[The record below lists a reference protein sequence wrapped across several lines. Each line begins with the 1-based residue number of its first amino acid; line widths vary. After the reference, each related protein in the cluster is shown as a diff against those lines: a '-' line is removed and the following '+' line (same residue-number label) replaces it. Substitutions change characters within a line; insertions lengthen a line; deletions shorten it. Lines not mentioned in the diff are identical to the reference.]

1 MALSS
6 SSIDVNGLVSQ
17 LMTLEQ
23 RPLNVLA
30 TKEAG
35 FQAKISAFG
44 TVKSALSTLQTSI
57 AQLAK
62 TTTFTARTATS
73 SDATVLSAT
82 AGNAAVNGTYNITV
96 DKLAK
101 FNSVRSNDAYTANS
115 NTFNTGTLSI
125 SVGNGAPKAIAIGS
139 SDNTLAGIRDAIN
152 NANAGVNASIIND
165 GTNQRLV
172 LASKT
177 MGVDGAIKITATEDG
192 VATGSFALTGLAFD
206 SSAPTANA
214 SMVQTQAADN
224 AELTVN
230 GLTVSRSSNTVTDV
244 VTGLSMSL
252 TKLGSTTLTVGKNNT
267 DVMTVV
273 SAFVTAYND
282 AVKQNKDLTAF
293 DASKKDKGRSLLT
306 GDTTVRAIQTGMAG
320 MLQSTV
326 KGLNGG
332 ISSLG
337 DIGIELQRDGTLTLN
352 TGKLTAALNDP
363 NKDVAGL
370 FSQTTAGNQ
379 GVAVRFNSW
388 LTQTLS
394 TTGTIGNR
402 ISSITD
408 SINNLDDQRTAIES
422 RLVTIEARY
431 RKQFSALDAL
441 VSSMSQTSAFLE
453 QQLANLPSSSK
464 N

>member
-1 MALSS
+1 MAISS

-23 RPLNVLA
+23 RPLTLLG

-35 FQAKISAFG
+35 IQAKISAFG
-44 TVKSALSTLQTSI
+44 TVKSALATLQTSI

-82 AGNAAVNGTYNITV
+82 AGNAATNGTYNITV
-96 DKLAK
+96 NKLAK
-101 FNSVRSNDAYTANS
+101 FNAVRSNDAYTATS
-115 NTFNTGTLSI
+115 DTFNTGTLSI
-125 SVGNGAPKAIAIGS
+125 SVGNGTAKSIQIGA

-152 NANAGVNASIIND
+152 NANAGVKASIIND

-172 LASKT
+172 LSSKT
-177 MGVDGAIKITATEDG
+177 MGADGAIKITAAEDG
-192 VATGSFALTGLAFD
+192 VATGSFALTGIAFD
-206 SSAPTANA
+206 SSSPTANP

-224 AELTVN
+224 AELTID

-252 TKLGSTTLTVGKNNT
+252 TKLGSTTLSVGKNNT

-273 SAFVTAYND
+273 GAFVTAYND
-282 AVKQNKDLTAF
+282 VVKQNKTLTAY
-293 DASKKDKGRSLLT
+293 DATNKKSALLT
-306 GDTTVRAIQTGMAG
+306 GDATIRSVQSGLG
-320 MLQSTV
+320 DMLQSSV
-326 KGLNGG
+326 KGLDGG
-332 ISSLG
+332 ITSLA
-337 DIGIELQRDGTLTLN
+337 DVGIELQKDGTLTLN
-352 TGKLTAALNDP
+352 TAKLTAALNDSS
-363 NKDVAGL
+363 KDVAGL
-370 FSQTTAGNQ
+370 FSKTTSGNQ
-379 GVAVRFNSW
+379 GVAVRFNNW
-388 LTQTLS
+388 LNQTLAS
-394 TTGTIGNR
+394 NGLLSNR
-402 ISSITD
+402 LDSFADNISS
-408 SINNLDDQRTAIES
+408 LDDQRTAIEA

-453 QQLANLPSSSK
+453 QQLANLPSSSR

>member
-1 MALSS
+1 MAISS
-6 SSIDVNGLVSQ
+6 GSIDVNGLVTQ

-23 RPLNVLA
+23 RPLTLLS

-44 TVKSALSTLQTSI
+44 TIKSALATLQTSI

-82 AGNAAVNGTYNITV
+82 AGNAAANGTYNITV

-101 FNSVRSNDAYTANS
+101 FNAVRSNDAYTANGD
-115 NTFNTGTLSI
+115 TFNTGTLSI
-125 SVGNGAPKAIAIGS
+125 SVGNGAAKTIEIGAN
-139 SDNTLAGIRDAIN
+139 DNTLGGIRDAIN
-152 NANAGVNASIIND
+152 NANAGVKASIIND

-172 LASKT
+172 LSSKT
-177 MGVDGAIKITATEDG
+177 MGADGAIKITASEDG
-192 VATGSFALTGLAFD
+192 VATGSFALTGIAFD
-206 SSAPTANA
+206 ASNATANP
-214 SMVQTQAADN
+214 SMVQIQAPDN
-224 AELTVN
+224 AELTVD
-230 GLTVSRSSNTVTDV
+230 GLTVSRSSNSVTDV
-244 VTGLSMSL
+244 ITGLTLNL
-252 TKLGSTTLTVGKNNT
+252 TKTGSTTLSIGKNNT
-267 DVMTVV
+267 DVVTVV
-273 SAFVTAYND
+273 NAFVTAYND

-306 GDTTVRAIQTGMAG
+306 GDTTVRAIQTGMAD

-332 ISSLG
+332 ISSMG

-352 TGKLTAALNDP
+352 TAKLTAALSDP

-379 GVAVRFNSW
+379 GVAVRFNNW

-394 TTGTIGNR
+394 TNGTIGNR
-402 ISSITD
+402 ISSISE
-408 SINNLDDQRTAIES
+408 SINSLDDRRTAIEA

-441 VSSMSQTSAFLE
+441 VSSMGQTSAFLE
-453 QQLANLPSSSK
+453 QQLANLPSSSR